1 MTGKEID
8 SSATGL
14 LVLILPIAFLIVLL
28 FKAWPVLLALLLLSI
43 TLKVWQQYQ
52 WQQWSNRVNPYF
64 NQLIKENQGC
74 LTALDLSIKANLSG
88 SAARLFLDKKAE
100 EFGAQRR
107 EYEGKGTVYYFL
119 TVSSLGSLLEE
130 SEPPP
135 ELEDEDEE
143 DIATLTAAL
152 PASELI
158 ETLTDKD
165 SHFSHSHGEP
175 SIRDRQER
183 PEPTIAEESVS
194 PVEVTTTDQVE
205 VEEEKPVPPVEVIT
219 TEHVEVEEEKPVP
232 PVEVTTTDQVEVE
245 EEKPVPPVEVTTTDQ
260 VEVEEEK
267 PVSSVEVATAE
278 EFVSSV
284 EVATTEESVSS
295 VQVTTTEQ
303 VATHVEPLKP
313 PQSALTELLK
323 EKKNLDQDASTQN
336 QEVYKPLI
344 QAELAKRLDVHS
356 STVGKRKTDE
366 DFPEWSQSRDPE
378 GIAWGYNPET
388 KEFVPLEKIPELEL

>member
-43 TLKVWQQYQ
+43 TLRVWQQYQ
-52 WQQWSNRVNPYF
+52 WQQWSKRVNPYF

-100 EFGAQRR
+100 EFGAQRQ

-135 ELEDEDEE
+135 ELENEDEE

-158 ETLTDKD
+158 ETLTEKD
-165 SHFSHSHGEP
+165 SHFSHSHGES
-175 SIRDRQER
+175 SIRDRQEL
-183 PEPTIAEESVS
+183 PELTIAEESVS

-205 VEEEKPVPPVEVIT
+205 VEEEKPVSPVEVT
-219 TEHVEVEEEKPVP
+219 TTDQVEVEEEKPVP

-260 VEVEEEK
+260 VE
-267 PVSSVEVATAE
+267 AD
-278 EFVSSV
+278 
-284 EVATTEESVSS
+284 
-295 VQVTTTEQ
+295 
-303 VATHVEPLKP
+303 VEPLKP
-313 PQSALTELLK
+313 PQSELTELLK
-323 EKKNLDQDASTQN
+323 EKKNLHQDAPPQN

-378 GIAWGYNPET
+378 GIAWEYNPST
-388 KEFVPLEKIPELEL
+388 KEFVPVEKISELEL